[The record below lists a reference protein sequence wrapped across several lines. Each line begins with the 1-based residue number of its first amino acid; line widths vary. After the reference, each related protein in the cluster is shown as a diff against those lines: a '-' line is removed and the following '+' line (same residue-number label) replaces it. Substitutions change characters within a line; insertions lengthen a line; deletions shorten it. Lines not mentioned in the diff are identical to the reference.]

1 MTHDLVCDLSG
12 AATAAALL
20 TAEHLLMFDRRDTYH
35 PLARY
40 TAGTAALA
48 IGHTVACALAGDP
61 RGALRLWLVV
71 AGEGHEELEAHGWRA
86 VEWFAAGFLKGGMG
100 VQSADGHQQH
110 RERLWLSPHC
120 CQPAAV
126 ARAEQGALWEVA

>member
-71 AGEGHEELEAHGWRA
+71 AGGGGAVLALYAARGELPGQERVSAAATAA
-86 VEWFAAGFLKGGMG
+86 VEDVRA
-100 VQSADGHQQH
+100 
-110 RERLWLSPHC
+110 WL
-120 CQPAAV
+120 
-126 ARAEQGALWEVA
+126 RRR